1 MHYAARN
8 GHHKV
13 LQSLLKSSANVCVT
27 NNSGNNVLDEAVHSS
42 NKLVNFHRTCLK
54 VN

>member
-27 NNSGNNVLDEAVHSS
+27 NNNGNNVLDEAIHST
-42 NKLVNFHRTCLK
+42 NKLVYFYGACFR